1 MTTKDQE
8 RKAIAQIQ
16 KILAGLND
24 SYVCKALEGCLE
36 IAEENIENDF
46 WDSYKDRYER
56 EKAKKEDLVL
66 KVEKMRQD
74 SNYWKTMYNK
84 LADKKAEMS
93 AEINKNLNE
102 IEYLKATIKAMEQE
116 RMEEERKKDTENLE
130 AKIKV
135 QELENEVIKLKARL
149 FDLLDK

>member
-1 MTTKDQE
+1 MATKDQE

-56 EKAKKEDLVL
+56 EKAKKEELVL
-66 KVEKMRQD
+66 KSEKMRQD
-74 SNYWKTMYNK
+74 GDYWKTMYNK

-93 AEINKNLNE
+93 AELNKNLNE
-102 IEYLKATIKAMEQE
+102 IVYLKATIDAMKQE
-116 RMEEERKKDTENLE
+116 RMEEVNKKDTENLE

-149 FDLLDK
+149 FDLMDK